1 MPGFASNFLL
11 FCSFDYFDIAQH
23 PAPFGAIQG
32 KLSVEVYG
40 MIVTMGRW
48 ISPLIVDY

>member
-1 MPGFASNFLL
+1 MASFASNFLL
-11 FCSFDYFDIAQH
+11 FCSFDSFDIAQH

-40 MIVTMGRW
+40 MIVTMVRRF
-48 ISPLIVDY
+48 SR